1 MIDCRLSIV
10 SDSSM
15 SRVIVLQASV
25 VTKMCMPPLSRNFAT
40 TLSFQNHFV
49 LSAALPFI
57 TFVDANTNKRHSA
70 TVFYSCQSR
79 HTKHR
84 EQRQIQKSREAY
96 TLFDYGNASVTTRAP
111 SKHNACT
118 HHRRGQV
125 QTTAHVKCTHEKTK
139 THNKMSMH
147 LSKTN
152 AKKLQQNVQRRL
164 GN

>member
-1 MIDCRLSIV
+1 MHAAPEPQLRYHTQLSKPFC
-10 SDSSM
+10 
-15 SRVIVLQASV
+15 V
-25 VTKMCMPPLSRNFAT
+25 VCGT
-40 TLSFQNHFV
+40 TLHYFCGREHKQTPQRDCV
-49 LSAALPFI
+49 LFLSKQ
-57 TFVDANTNKRHSA
+57 TYKTQK
-70 TVFYSCQSR
+70 
-79 HTKHR
+79 
-84 EQRQIQKSREAY
+84 QRQIQKSREAY